1 MGKERFHVRIGIVGL
16 GYIGLVTA
24 AVLADRGN
32 SVTGVDVDVSR
43 IQMLMSGK
51 SPIFEPQL
59 DERIKSAGD
68 KLEFS
73 TDYSKL
79 SNCEVIFICV
89 PTPNIGNRIDL
100 KFVLAAGSEVKK
112 YNVSTDLVIKST
124 VLPGTAK
131 KVSELTGM
139 NVVSNPEFT
148 REGSAIHDT
157 EKPDRI
163 VIGGKSVERV
173 SKIWKFTGSPI
184 IITTNENAEL
194 IKYASNA
201 FLAVKISF
209 INQIADLCEKIAV
222 TDVNVVAEGMGLD
235 RRIGKEFLKAGLGYG
250 GSCFPKD
257 TVALYSFAQE
267 TGVDLSIVK
276 SAIQYNDNRVPL
288 LVNKIEENLDTLD
301 GKTVCI
307 LGLSFKDNTDDL
319 RESRSLMIIKN
330 LKKRGAIVK
339 AYDPVVQNID
349 GIDISTDL
357 SKCISTSEIVIT
369 ATEWKKFSD
378 IDPLLLKGKK
388 VFDLRRVFDP
398 EQVDII
404 MGVGIGKN

>member
-1 MGKERFHVRIGIVGL
+1 
-16 GYIGLVTA
+16 
-24 AVLADRGN
+24 
-32 SVTGVDVDVSR
+32 
-43 IQMLMSGK
+43 ML
-51 SPIFEPQL
+51 
-59 DERIKSAGD
+59 
-68 KLEFS
+68 
-73 TDYSKL
+73 
-79 SNCEVIFICV
+79 
-89 PTPNIGNRIDL
+89 
-100 KFVLAAGSEVKK
+100 
-112 YNVSTDLVIKST
+112 
-124 VLPGTAK
+124 
-131 KVSELTGM
+131 
-139 NVVSNPEFT
+139 
-148 REGSAIHDT
+148 
-157 EKPDRI
+157 
-163 VIGGKSVERV
+163 
-173 SKIWKFTGSPI
+173 
-184 IITTNENAEL
+184 
-194 IKYASNA
+194 
-201 FLAVKISF
+201 IS
-209 INQIADLCEKIAV
+209 
-222 TDVNVVAEGMGLD
+222 EGMGLD

-267 TGVDLSIVK
+267 TGVDLSIVH

-288 LVNKIEENLDTLD
+288 LLNRIEENLDTLD

-369 ATEWKKFSD
+369 ATEWMEFSK
-378 IDPLLLKGKK
+378 IDPALFKGKK

-398 EQVDII
+398 NKVEIS